1 MAERGGKRGAQTH
14 IGILS
19 VDASDEVGK
28 AMLLL
33 VFIRDEEGVRVEI
46 TMVDLE
52 ASFVGNPVAIS
63 EGRISWRA
71 QRQKKGLFQTRV
83 GTEKIVMLL
92 PLLSSATGQ
101 CVGFAPKSN
110 FGPGDF

>member
-63 EGRISWRA
+63 EGRGTRKVVAGHIMESSKAEKGIIS
-71 QRQKKGLFQTRV
+71 
-83 GTEKIVMLL
+83 
-92 PLLSSATGQ
+92 
-101 CVGFAPKSN
+101 N
-110 FGPGDF
+110 